1 MMSSSKSDSRC
12 LYRNQACKEGTV
24 LAVAECWKCFEA
36 LVKGFMVVK
45 PKAAGWERARCVI
58 DARQSSEAND
68 DATKCQRCSP
78 SPLPHHESQV
88 VQDTHVLSHVKH
100 AFERLSIASMTSQ
113 CWVIAVYCWFIR
125 LSIQKLAIL
134 PFTLY
139 LMVLRGTAA
148 NRFVRL
154 SLTH

>member
-24 LAVAECWKCFEA
+24 LAVAEGWTRFEA
-36 LVKGFMVVK
+36 LVKSFMVVK

-68 DATKCQRCSP
+68 DATKCQRSP

-88 VQDTHVLSHVKH
+88 VQNKHVPSHVGYISK
-100 AFERLSIASMTSQ
+100 RLSIASMTSQ
-113 CWVIAVYCWFIR
+113 
-125 LSIQKLAIL
+125 
-134 PFTLY
+134 
-139 LMVLRGTAA
+139 
-148 NRFVRL
+148 
-154 SLTH
+154 